1 MNATEKIIEA
11 LKGIMSDG
19 EANACRVWKGYDV
32 GTGETGWHYEK
43 FGKTATFIGANVIE
57 ALATL
62 DDMTQ
67 EQADEHAEAM
77 RAEHRGPGRPRFD
90 PAAPT
95 VRTTI
100 RLTQAQFAKAEAL
113 GNGNVAQGVRNALE
127 QA

>member
-1 MNATEKIIEA
+1 MNAIEKIIEA

-19 EANACRVWKGYDV
+19 EANACRIWKGYDV
-32 GTGETGWHYEK
+32 GTGETGWHYQR
-43 FGKTATFIGANVIE
+43 FCQTAAFIGSNLAE

-77 RAEHRGPGRPRFD
+77 RSLHRGPGRPRFD
-90 PAAPT
+90 PDAPT
-95 VRTTI
+95 VRTTV
-100 RLTQAQFAKAEAL
+100 RLTNAQVAKATEL
-113 GNGNVAQGVRNALE
+113 GSGNVAQGVRNALE

>member
-1 MNATEKIIEA
+1 MNATEEIQQA

-19 EANACRVWKGYDV
+19 EANACRIWKGYDV
-32 GTGETGWHYEK
+32 GTGETGWHYQR
-43 FGKTATFIGANVIE
+43 FGQTATYIGVNVAE

-77 RAEHRGPGRPRFD
+77 RGMRGRGRPRFD

-100 RLTQAQFAKAEAL
+100 RLTQAQLAKAEEL
-113 GNGNVAQGVRNALE
+113 GQGNVGAGVRLAIE
-127 QA
+127 RA